1 MRQRKRGTNSNTKP
15 HTPMSTK
22 LKNLVTEAVSLDR
35 EISEHTDRL
44 KEIKAL
50 LVDAARERTHEHT
63 PTDGGGQRWTAEG
76 ADGCIARVNFPA
88 PAMKSKIEGEGKA
101 IEKIK
106 QLAGTAFNRLFVP
119 TISYKP
125 VENFREETT
134 ALLAKTYAG
143 KLIKLCQTESAPRVS
158 FETAERPA
166 TTA

>member
-1 MRQRKRGTNSNTKP
+1 MRQRKRGINSHTKP
-15 HTPMSTK
+15 HIPMSTK
-22 LKNLVTEAVSLDR
+22 LQNLVTEAVSLER
-35 EISEHTDRL
+35 EISEQTDRL

-50 LVDAARERTHEHT
+50 LVETARERADEHT

-76 ADGCIARVNFPA
+76 SDGCIARVNFPA
-88 PAMKSKIEGEGKA
+88 PTVKSKIEGEGKA

-106 QLAGTAFNRLFVP
+106 QLAGTAFTRLFIP

-125 VENFREETT
+125 VENFREETK
-134 ALLAKTYAG
+134 ALLAKTEAG

-166 TTA
+166 VTA

>member
-1 MRQRKRGTNSNTKP
+1 MRQRQRGINANTKP
-15 HTPMSTK
+15 HIPMSAK
-22 LKNLVTEAVSLDR
+22 LKNLVTEAESLDR
-35 EISEHTDRL
+35 EISEQTDRL

-50 LVDAARERTHEHT
+50 LVEAARERAHEHT

-76 ADGCIARVNFPA
+76 SDGCIARVNFPA
-88 PAMKSKIEGEGKA
+88 PTMKSKIEAEGKA

-106 QLAGTAFNRLFVP
+106 QLAGTAFTRLFVP

-125 VENFREETT
+125 VENFREETK
-134 ALLAKTYAG
+134 ALVAKTNAG